1 MEMHTPFT
9 LPTSNILL
17 DLFSFTWCVQVV
29 YARPNIMVYMI
40 MFMHA
45 WISWIT
51 SGLCKIQH
59 IQHTSKLLCCVLYM
73 LGDNQ
78 LTMHIIVSQ
87 IPSFQGKEY
96 RSHDRTVSLLSVA
109 LSATEGKV
117 KISSESRP
125 SLQFNT
131 LTKCLLV
138 ICLLLAGSIYVDE
151 SERVLGQIPASEKGV
166 TLTRALWN

>member
-1 MEMHTPFT
+1 
-9 LPTSNILL
+9 
-17 DLFSFTWCVQVV
+17 
-29 YARPNIMVYMI
+29 
-40 MFMHA
+40 
-45 WISWIT
+45 
-51 SGLCKIQH
+51 
-59 IQHTSKLLCCVLYM
+59 M

-87 IPSFQGKEY
+87 TPSFQGKEY

-138 ICLLLAGSIYVDE
+138 IFAH
-151 SERVLGQIPASEKGV
+151 RVLGQIPASEKGV

>member
-1 MEMHTPFT
+1 
-9 LPTSNILL
+9 
-17 DLFSFTWCVQVV
+17 
-29 YARPNIMVYMI
+29 MVYMI
-40 MFMHA
+40 MFMHDR
-45 WISWIT
+45 ISWIT
-51 SGLCKIQH
+51 SGLCMI
-59 IQHTSKLLCCVLYM
+59 IFSKLLCCVLYM

-87 IPSFQGKEY
+87 TPNFLGKKY

-109 LSATEGKV
+109 LAATERKV

-138 ICLLLAGSIYVDE
+138 ICLLGAQVRSIYVDE
-151 SERVLGQIPASEKGV
+151 SERVLGQITSFRKRSDLDTGIMELRN
-166 TLTRALWN
+166 LTIA